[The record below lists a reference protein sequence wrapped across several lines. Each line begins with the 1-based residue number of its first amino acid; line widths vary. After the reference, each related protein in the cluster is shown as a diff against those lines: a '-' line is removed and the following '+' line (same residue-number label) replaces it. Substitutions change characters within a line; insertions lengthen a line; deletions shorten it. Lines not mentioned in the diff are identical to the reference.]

1 MSKVTTLVP
10 WGHPRQKEE
19 EQEHLSFSVSLQVAQ
34 MLLEYPFQ
42 WHQAASIPTLS
53 EFRQLLHQS
62 VSPSP
67 SMFGALGGA
76 GLAGHKLSMS
86 TKDRHGAALCFSKI
100 TIKRGFHIRPPRGS
114 KGKVSL
120 PVCYSNF
127 GGFPPPF
134 GNKNGLLMPE
144 LMLTKARWNK
154 KPPAPQYQH
163 PISSQHSL
171 PSRTSSRT
179 FQESL
184 VACQRELLSS
194 ASPGHLWVCPG
205 PPRHRM
211 ALCHPLVAGR
221 LAVALRWPHPG
232 PLVQGRQGSAFSI
245 LLIPASLLWPFA
257 PRD

>member
-1 MSKVTTLVP
+1 MGFTLD
-10 WGHPRQKEE
+10 
-19 EQEHLSFSVSLQVAQ
+19 
-34 MLLEYPFQ
+34 
-42 WHQAASIPTLS
+42 HQ
-53 EFRQLLHQS
+53 
-62 VSPSP
+62 
-67 SMFGALGGA
+67 GGA
-76 GLAGHKLSMS
+76 RARLLSLS
-86 TKDRHGAALCFSKI
+86 ATAIL
-100 TIKRGFHIRPPRGS
+100 GS
-114 KGKVSL
+114 S
-120 PVCYSNF
+120 
-127 GGFPPPF
+127 PPPL
-134 GNKNGLLMPE
+134 GTKNGLLMPE

-154 KPPAPQYQH
+154 KSPAPQYQH

-184 VACQRELLSS
+184 VALQRGWLSF

-205 PPRHRM
+205 PPQHRM

-257 PRD
+257 PRDYGGYQPPEDRLSQLSCPMSQESPRQFQVQGRASLKQDIPAHPMLPASHGKCLRVIQIRLL